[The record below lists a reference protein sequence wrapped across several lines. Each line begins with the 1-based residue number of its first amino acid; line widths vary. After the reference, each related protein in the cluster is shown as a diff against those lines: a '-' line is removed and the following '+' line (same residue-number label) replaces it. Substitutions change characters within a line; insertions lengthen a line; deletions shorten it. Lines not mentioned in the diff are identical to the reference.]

1 MTEQIKKT
9 NRKLLELENAYTD
22 KEIAKFIYHTA
33 NRAHKDLVTDIIKFT
48 EANDYLNLKGAIEVA
63 NKLSLATFKTKQVE
77 LIAIAVVKYLERNYE
92 QMVNH
97 FNFFISFLSNVL
109 KHFKKVNCAFDL
121 DWRLFYKIFSIDK
134 MLIFQNESSSFYKLL
149 HFFLNIKYFFL

>member
-33 NRAHKDLVTDIIKFT
+33 NRAHKDLVTDIIKFA

-63 NKLSLATFKTKQVE
+63 NKLSLATFKTKHVE
-77 LIAIAVVKYLERNYE
+77 LIAIAVVKYLERVADHS
-92 QMVNH
+92 VN
-97 FNFFISFLSNVL
+97 I
-109 KHFKKVNCAFDL
+109 CE
-121 DWRLFYKIFSIDK
+121 W
-134 MLIFQNESSSFYKLL
+134 LIYIANGYHKDAAIL
-149 HFFLNIKYFFL
+149 